1 MVSRTRLR
9 RRRRR
14 IAIVT
19 TLILVPTLFVAL
31 IVAIGTTTATIIA
44 AVPDRPVSDDPA
56 LPPNAGEIDPGNLI
70 DDALFYDDD
79 AMTTDEIQRFLDDRI
94 GSCANDRC
102 LNVVTA
108 GISSRPARVS
118 ERTGEVVCRAVEGG
132 ELRVAE
138 IIDRMQRACGISARV
153 ILVTLQKEQSL
164 VSGRAARAP
173 SEARLRTAM
182 GASCPDDAPCDPAY
196 EGVGAQIVAGTTDL
210 ASYRASRF
218 MRQPGTHFIGFHP
231 NRDCGGTDVVIENDA
246 TAALYNYTPYQ
257 PNDAAMSAGWGTG
270 DACSSYGNRNFSY
283 YFALW
288 FGSVR
293 AG

>member
-1 MVSRTRLR
+1 MVSRARIR
-9 RRRRR
+9 RRRR
-14 IAIVT
+14 AVAL
-19 TLILVPTLFVAL
+19 TLVLVPALLVAL
-31 IVAIGTTTATIIA
+31 IVAIGVA
-44 AVPDRPVSDDPA
+44 AGPGRSAPETGDVPSD
-56 LPPNAGEIDPGNLI
+56 LPPNAGSVDPGRLI
-70 DDALFYDDD
+70 DDELFYDRA
-79 AMTTDEIQRFLDDRI
+79 AMSVDEIQAFLDERI
-94 GSCANDRC
+94 GECGNDRC
-102 LNVVTA
+102 LNVATA
-108 GISSRPARVS
+108 GISARS
-118 ERTGEVVCRAVEGG
+118 ERESSRTGDVICRAYEGG
-132 ELRVAE
+132 TLRVAE
-138 IIDRMQRACGISARV
+138 IIHRLQDACGISARV

-164 VSGRAARAP
+164 VEGRAARAP

-182 GASCPDDAPCDPAY
+182 GASCPDTAPCDPEF

-218 MRQPGTHFIGFHP
+218 MRQPGTHYIAFHP
-231 NRDCGGTDVVIENDA
+231 NRDCGGTDVAIQNDA

-257 PNDAAMSAGWGTG
+257 PNDAALQAGWGTG